1 MRTLPGTR
9 NRVVLALVGLLLLV
23 AAAWLIA
30 VSFRLSASGGPVDG
44 LLVSSDSTVGAVI
57 GPHRA
62 WALPAG
68 VAAAVLVTVAGLAL
82 LVGQIPTAPARST
95 LRVQEPDGTAL
106 AHLEPQVLERA
117 LAERAGDV
125 QGIEDASVRI
135 SGSAAAI
142 RVVAEVTVAD
152 GAEMGWAVEQTRQR
166 LASDV
171 ETSLGAAPLSVD
183 VLAGLRGTR
192 PAGRADRVAVGSSRR
207 GAE

>member
-9 NRVVLALVGLLLLV
+9 NRVVLALVGLLLLI

-30 VSFRLSASGGPVDG
+30 VSFHLSASGGRVDR
-44 LLVSSDSTVGAVI
+44 LLVSSDSTVAAVI
-57 GPHRA
+57 EPHRA

-82 LVGQIPTAPARST
+82 MVGQIPTTPARST

-152 GAEMGWAVEQTRQR
+152 DAEMGWAVEQTRRR

-183 VLAGLRGTR
+183 VQVRLRGTR
-192 PAGRADRVAVGSSRR
+192 PAGRADRVEVGSSRR
-207 GAE
+207 GAG